1 MGVLTLQASLSP
13 RARLRV
19 LPTAGSTVCPW
30 SPVFLCSGLQ
40 VAPSN
45 RQTPHPG
52 LSMVPTLAS
61 EATSSYAPPPRIRE
75 TETQSRKEQPQ
86 ASFQTWKVPGEGLVG
101 HGWREPWM
109 LA

>member
-61 EATSSYAPPPRIRE
+61 EATSSYAPPPPN
-75 TETQSRKEQPQ
+75 Q
-86 ASFQTWKVPGEGLVG
+86 GN
-101 HGWREPWM
+101 
-109 LA
+109 